1 MVKNTL
7 QEQKQGKQP
16 LTGLKAFNA
25 VIGSNIMRTKIHQ
38 MVGAVDSQEF
48 ITSITSAVAVNPAL
62 AECESNSIINAA
74 LLGQSLHLKPS
85 PQLGYFYM
93 VPYNNTK
100 KGYKEAQ
107 FQLGYKGYIQ
117 LAIRTGEYI
126 DIDAIEIREGEYK
139 GRNRLTGKPEFE
151 FVDDDAI
158 RENLPVVGYMAYF
171 EMKNGYIKRLYWSK
185 EKMLKHA
192 DEYSQAFSAEET
204 QVKTKYGTVT
214 KASFKDYEAGNYDKK
229 NEWLYSSFWYKNFD
243 EMAKKTML
251 RQLLSKHGL
260 LSTEM
265 QKAVETDQSIVN
277 DDLKPSYVDN
287 PDIIDNDTFAQ
298 EQPQSI
304 EQVSTSPQIDGFDAF
319 AGIPEPAAQE
329 QEFDPMGR

>member
-1 MVKNTL
+1 MVQNSLTGKGKNTPMS
-7 QEQKQGKQP
+7 GV
-16 LTGLKAFNA
+16 KAFNNLM
-25 VIGSNIMRTKIHQ
+25 GSDLMKTKIYQ
-38 MVGAVDSQEF
+38 MVGRTDAQEF
-48 ITSITSAVAVNPAL
+48 ITSITSAVNNNPTL
-62 AECESNSIINAA
+62 AECDAQSIISAA

-93 VPYNNTK
+93 VPYKNKNK
-100 KGYKEAQ
+100 DCKEAQ
-107 FQLGYKGYIQ
+107 FQIGYKGYLQ

-158 RENLPVVGYMAYF
+158 RENLPIVGYMAYF
-171 EMKNGYIKRLYWSK
+171 EMKKGYIKRIYWSK

-192 DEYSQAFSAEET
+192 DEFSQAFSKEKT
-204 QVKTKYGTVT
+204 TVTTKYGTVE
-214 KASFKDYEAGNYDKK
+214 KVSFADYEAGNYDHK

-251 RQLLSKHGL
+251 RQLLSKHAL

-265 QKAVETDQSIVN
+265 QRAVESDQAVITE
-277 DDLKPSYVDN
+277 DLKPEYVDH
-287 PDIIDNDTFAQ
+287 PDIIDNDSQQTI
-298 EQPQSI
+298 ETPQI
-304 EQVSTSPQIDGFDAF
+304 EQETSSPSLDLANLQ
-319 AGIPEPAAQE
+319 QE
-329 QEFDPMGR
+329 MATVDIEDDPMA

>member
-1 MVKNTL
+1 MVNNTL
-7 QEQKQGKQP
+7 QKKEKQP
-16 LTGLKAFNA
+16 LVGLKAFNA
-25 VIGSNIMRTKIHQ
+25 VIGSDLMRTKIHQ
-38 MVGAVDSQEF
+38 MVGSVDSQEF

-85 PQLGYFYM
+85 PHLGYFYM

-139 GRNRLTGKPEFE
+139 GRNKLTGKPEFE
-151 FVDDDAI
+151 FIDDDSI
-158 RENLPVVGYMAYF
+158 RENLPVIGYMAYF
-171 EMKNGYIKRLYWSK
+171 EMKNGYIKRIYWSK

-192 DEYSQAFSAEET
+192 DEFSQAFSANET
-204 QVKTKYGTVT
+204 QVKTRNGLVT
-214 KASFKDYEAGNYDKK
+214 KVSFKDYEAGNYDKK

-265 QKAVETDQSIVN
+265 QKAVESDQSVVN
-277 DDLKPSYVDN
+277 DNLKPSYVDN
-287 PDIIDNDTFAQ
+287 PDVIDNDVSE
-298 EQPQSI
+298 EQMQINEESSSPSI
-304 EQVSTSPQIDGFDAF
+304 NPYDAF
-319 AGIPEPAAQE
+319 ADVTEPVPQ
-329 QEFDPMGR
+329 QEFDPMG